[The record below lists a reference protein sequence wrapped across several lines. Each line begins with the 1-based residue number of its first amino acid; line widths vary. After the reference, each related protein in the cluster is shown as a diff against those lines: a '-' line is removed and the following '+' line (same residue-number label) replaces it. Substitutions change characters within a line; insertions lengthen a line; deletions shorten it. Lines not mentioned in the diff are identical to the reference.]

1 MCPNTTEF
9 IMNLSAAALCCPPL
23 LPRMPCCPLGLSLA
37 GLTHTLTFGFSRLR
51 PVDGDTG
58 QPRLAVAA
66 SQLPPQFAGA
76 SQQTGLALHRD
87 PLTPLTGQIPD
98 AAQTG
103 RTVARPHAARHLWS
117 CRHKYRYHQS
127 SSARDETVVRI
138 CSSLPKPRDPK
149 LMCCHVNTKT
159 SLQLTTQRWNKPDLP
174 GMKILRTP
182 VR

>member
-1 MCPNTTEF
+1 MCPDTTEF
-9 IMNLSAAALCCPPL
+9 LMNLSAAALCRPPL

-87 PLTPLTGQIPD
+87 PLTPLTGQVPD

-103 RTVARPHAARHLWS
+103 SAVARPHAARHLWS
-117 CRHKYRYHQS
+117 CRQKHSYYQSEPGAS
-127 SSARDETVVRI
+127 SSATDGSVVSV
-138 CSSLPKPRDPK
+138 CWSLLKP
-149 LMCCHVNTKT
+149 
-159 SLQLTTQRWNKPDLP
+159 
-174 GMKILRTP
+174 
-182 VR
+182 